1 MGWHHQ
7 PVTFVDLE
15 TRWNRFGFSG
25 KSNWD
30 TSGTSMVQTKRSI
43 GLAALPW
50 NGCHFGHLRIVG
62 RGKSVVLIF
71 FFPRGEKRWLK
82 GARVDLD
89 GCCFVLKGRGF
100 LKYWSFLASAPL
112 RFFLSW
118 IVCSGRRVEV
128 SLGELFWCK
137 PMIEMIQSWETYAA
151 WHPKYRILLLMEGIL
166 HHLGCV
172 KPCKSWDKLPINWCR
187 ILSINS
193 MIVDKWIF
201 CRSCTLCNVVLV
213 VRYSVCV
220 CVTFTYTLT
229 LAVWP
234 FPIPDPP
241 HLVAPLLDDRMDAS
255 GIVQNA

>member
-1 MGWHHQ
+1 
-7 PVTFVDLE
+7 
-15 TRWNRFGFSG
+15 
-25 KSNWD
+25 
-30 TSGTSMVQTKRSI
+30 MV
-43 GLAALPW
+43 
-50 NGCHFGHLRIVG
+50 F
-62 RGKSVVLIF
+62 
-71 FFPRGEKRWLK
+71 
-82 GARVDLD
+82 
-89 GCCFVLKGRGF
+89 CFVLKGQGSEI
-100 LKYWSFLASAPL
+100 WSFLASAPFV
-112 RFFLSW
+112 FFCAW

-128 SLGELFWCK
+128 SLGKLFWCK

-166 HHLGCV
+166 HHLGCI

-193 MIVDKWIF
+193 MIVDKWNF

-241 HLVAPLLDDRMDAS
+241 PIWLPHCSMTGWMSLELFRMPSGMGFLPFTSKHLKCGHKIRPNQVSSRDFGTS
-255 GIVQNA
+255 GEGEVWYPEIFRSRTTIFSFWVLGSKNSGGESPQSQEK